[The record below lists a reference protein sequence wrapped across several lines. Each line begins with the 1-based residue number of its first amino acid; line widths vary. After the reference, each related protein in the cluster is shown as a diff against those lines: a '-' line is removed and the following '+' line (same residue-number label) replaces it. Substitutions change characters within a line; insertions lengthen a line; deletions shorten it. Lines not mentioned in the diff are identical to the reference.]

1 MFIRFTSYATTTAHQ
16 NAVHGKCLYVLNT
29 KLQFLHR
36 PNHGGEFYGAVA
48 ATSTTTAADA
58 DKPLIRCSRR

>member
-16 NAVHGKCLYVLNT
+16 NPVSGKCLYVLNT
-29 KLQFLHR
+29 SFQILHT

-48 ATSTTTAADA
+48 TTSTTTAADA
-58 DKPLIRCSRR
+58 DKPLIRCSRK